1 MWYMNFM
8 NIIYDIYIY
17 ICSICTYH
25 TTWVLIC
32 LQNISFL
39 EWSVCWCWNSLCDFK
54 RPGRRC
60 CFFSPGWSWCPM
72 HIPIQ
77 EVYWTCHVWYG
88 NGKVTAM
95 QCSVVEYIW
104 SHIVL
109 YGNIG
114 DCTVLY
120 RYVWTCVGRCPHRHV
135 WVCMGISAC
144 ALCICSFMHVFI
156 YLFIEVLMHLCI
168 YVFRYICKS
177 QCVHVSTYLN
187 VYVDVSWYIYM
198 YIYRFFHVCQ
208 CM

>member
-1 MWYMNFM
+1 M
-8 NIIYDIYIY
+8 IYIY
-17 ICSICTYH
+17 IYIYMQH
-25 TTWVLIC
+25 
-32 LQNISFL
+32 
-39 EWSVCWCWNSLCDFK
+39 
-54 RPGRRC
+54 
-60 CFFSPGWSWCPM
+60 M
-72 HIPIQ
+72 HISYNMSSDMFAKHLLLGVIRLLMLEFSLRLQ
-77 EVYWTCHVWYG
+77 EAGETLLFFFTGVKLVPYAYTNTGSLLNMSCMVWY
-88 NGKVTAM
+88 GKVTAM
-95 QCSVVEYIW
+95 QCSVMEYIW

-187 VYVDVSWYIYM
+187 VYVDVS
-198 YIYRFFHVCQ
+198 
-208 CM
+208 